1 MASSYPGALD
11 TFTNPVGT
19 DYQDTVDHATQ
30 HTNANDAIAA
40 VQTELGI
47 NPAGNY
53 TDVVDRLNDYDTI
66 GWTAAQLGYLGWN
79 YDVQYIQAGTA
90 LSANGTVYVAKCW
103 TPVALS
109 VTNLHVQVIT
119 AGATLTAS
127 QNLAALYDGSKNLV
141 GTTGDQSTAWTS
153 VGTKTMA
160 LTGGPFAISANTFY
174 YVAYFANGTT
184 RPSFGRLGSN
194 LGGMNGLLSAANSR
208 FASSSTGRT
217 TSMPATLGAFTAT
230 NLAYWVAVS

>member
-1 MASSYPGALD
+1 MATSYPSALD
-11 TFTNPVGT
+11 TLTNPIST
-19 DYQDTVDHATQ
+19 DFQDTVDHAGQ
-30 HTNANDAIAA
+30 HTNANDAIEAIE
-40 VQTELGI
+40 TELG
-47 NPAGNY
+47 
-53 TDVVDRLNDYDTI
+53 TDPKGSYASVKARLDDYDTI
-66 GWTAAQLGYLGWN
+66 GWTATQLGFIGWN

-90 LSANGTVYVAKCW
+90 LGTNGTVYVSKCW
-103 TPVALS
+103 TPNALS
-109 VTNLHVQVIT
+109 ITNVHVQVIT

-160 LTGGPFAISANTFY
+160 LTGGPYAISANSFY

-194 LGGMNGLLSAANSR
+194 LGGMNGLLSSANSR

>member
-1 MASSYPGALD
+1 MASFPASIATL
-11 TFTNPVGT
+11 TNPTGT
-19 DYQDTVDHATQ
+19 DQQDVVDHAAQ
-30 HTNANDAIAA
+30 HSNANDEIEAIE
-40 VQTELGI
+40 TELGTD
-47 NPAGNY
+47 PAGNY
-53 TDVVDRLNDYDTI
+53 TDVKARLNDYDTL
-66 GWTAAQLGYLGWN
+66 GWTAAQLGFLDWN

-90 LSANGTVYVAKCW
+90 LSANGTVYVAKLW

-109 VTNLHVQVIT
+109 ITNLHVQVIT

-127 QNLAALYDGSKNLV
+127 QNLAALYDGSKALV
-141 GTTGDQSTAWTS
+141 GTTADQSTAWTS

-160 LTGGPFAISANTFY
+160 LTGGPYAIPANSFY

-194 LGGMNGLLSAANSR
+194 LGGMNGLLSSANSR

>member
-1 MASSYPGALD
+1 MATSYPGALD
-11 TFTNPVGT
+11 AFTNPVGT
-19 DYQDTVDHATQ
+19 DTQAAVDHAAQ
-30 HTNANDAIAA
+30 HTNANDAIEAIEA
-40 VQTELGI
+40 ELGLD
-47 NPAGNY
+47 PAGTY
-53 TDVVDRLNDYDTI
+53 ATVKARLDDIEDTV
-66 GWTAAQLGYLGWN
+66 WTAAQLGFLDWN

-90 LSANGTVYVAKCW
+90 LGANGTVYVQKLW
-103 TPVALS
+103 TPKPIT

-119 AGATLTAS
+119 AGATLTS
-127 QNLAALYDGSKNLV
+127 GQNFAALYDGSKNLV
-141 GTTGDQSTAWTS
+141 GTTADQSTAWTS

-160 LTGGPFAISANTFY
+160 LSGGPFAISANSFY

-194 LGGMNGLLSAANSR
+194 LGGMNGLLSSANSR

-230 NLAYWVAVS
+230 NLAYWCAVS